1 MDKVYEW
8 TTPEQAIRAEV
19 EHWRA
24 CSIEERV
31 SAVELIREATPGIYG
46 DAPARLERVYR
57 FVELPPRALPG
68 APEPESPRA
77 GGQR

>member
-8 TTPEQAIRAEV
+8 TTPEQAIRAEA
-19 EHWRA
+19 EHWRK

-46 DAPARLERVYR
+46 DAPARLERVYQ

-68 APEPESPRA
+68 SGSPRT

>member
-8 TTPEQAIRAEV
+8 TTPEQAIRAEA
-19 EHWRA
+19 EHWRKS
-24 CSIEERV
+24 SIEERV
-31 SAVELIREATPGIYG
+31 SAVELIREATWGIYG
-46 DAPARLERVYR
+46 EAPARLERVYQ

-68 APEPESPRA
+68 SGSPRA